1 MEKCL
6 IQIRLFINVLPDTRE
21 AEPTITNQLIGRMKK
36 RKTYYVQV
44 MVEIPTIH
52 PSSRPLYKAGISI
65 SFPCSNSTIAI
76 PAIE

>member
-36 RKTYYVQV
+36 RKTYMFQ
-44 MVEIPTIH
+44 ECILQDSFDII
-52 PSSRPLYKAGISI
+52 PSS
-65 SFPCSNSTIAI
+65 FPQA
-76 PAIE
+76 